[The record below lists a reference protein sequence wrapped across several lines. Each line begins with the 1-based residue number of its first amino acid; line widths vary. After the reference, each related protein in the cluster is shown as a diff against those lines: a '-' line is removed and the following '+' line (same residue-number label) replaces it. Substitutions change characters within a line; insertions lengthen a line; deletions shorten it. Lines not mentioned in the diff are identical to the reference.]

1 MIDIIF
7 SMGLV
12 GVMLSMLGM
21 GLLIAYYGSSK
32 TRNVGFGFLLLG
44 VIIAYY
50 LVEMPSNH
58 PIDTKDVVFMNGML
72 AFVGGMI
79 GGIIGIIVF
88 LVAIIKS

>member
-1 MIDIIF
+1 MMDIVI

-32 TRNVGFGFLLLG
+32 TRNVGFGFLIVG
-44 VIIAYY
+44 VGLAYY
-50 LVEMPSNH
+50 LVE
-58 PIDTKDVVFMNGML
+58 IDTSNVAFWNGML

-79 GGIIGIIVF
+79 GGIIGIIIF

>member
-1 MIDIIF
+1 MMDIVI

-12 GVMLSMLGM
+12 GIMLSMLGM

-32 TRNVGFGFLLLG
+32 TRNVGFLFLIVG
-44 VIIAYY
+44 AGIAYY
-50 LVEMPSNH
+50 ITLPE
-58 PIDTKDVVFMNGML
+58 TYTDVAFWNGML

-79 GGIIGIIVF
+79 GGIMGIIVF

>member
-1 MIDIIF
+1 MIDIVI

-12 GVMLSMLGM
+12 GVVISMLGM

-32 TRNVGFGFLLLG
+32 TRNVGFLFLVVG
-44 VIIAYY
+44 AAFAYY
-50 LVEMPSNH
+50 LVEM
-58 PIDTKDVVFMNGML
+58 DTSDVAFMNGML

>member
-1 MIDIIF
+1 MMDIII
-7 SMGLV
+7 SMVIV
-12 GVMLSMLGM
+12 GIMLSMLGM

-32 TRNVGFGFLLLG
+32 TRNVGFLFLIFG
-44 VIIAYY
+44 AVIAYVITLPERY
-50 LVEMPSNH
+50 A
-58 PIDTKDVVFMNGML
+58 DVAFWNGML

>member
-1 MIDIIF
+1 MMEIVI

-12 GVMLSMLGM
+12 GAMLSMLGM

-32 TRNVGFGFLLLG
+32 TRNVGFGFLIVG
-44 VIIAYY
+44 VGLAYY
-50 LVEMPSNH
+50 LVEMDASTV
-58 PIDTKDVVFMNGML
+58 DFWNGML

>member
-1 MIDIIF
+1 MNTELII

-12 GVMLSMLGM
+12 GVMLSMLFM
-21 GLLIAYYGSSK
+21 GLLISYYGSSK
-32 TRNVGFGFLLLG
+32 TRNVGIVFLLIG
-44 VIIAYY
+44 VGLAYY
-50 LVEMPSNH
+50 LTLAE
-58 PIDTKDVVFMNGML
+58 TYRDVVFLDGML